1 MATNKSAKK
10 AGTILIVEDDTGL
23 QKQLRW
29 SFEDYEVALAN
40 DQKSALDQLA
50 KINPQVVLL
59 DLGLPPDPDGPS
71 AGLTVL
77 QEVLKEA
84 PTAKVIIMSGQTDRA
99 YALKAI
105 ALGAYDFYQ
114 KPIKVEEIQLIVS
127 RALQLHQ
134 LEAENRQLASARG
147 GEALPGFVTTHPEL
161 LLLCDELRRLA
172 ATDITG
178 LITGE
183 SGTGKEVLAQALHDL
198 SPRRKG
204 PLVAVNCAAI
214 PETLLESELF
224 GHEKGAFTGAI
235 KQTIGKVEQAEG
247 GTFFLDEVGDMPVA
261 LQAKLLR
268 FLQERKVERVGGRSS
283 IPVDVRV
290 VAATNQ
296 SLENMIAEGRFR
308 QDFYYRLSESEF
320 YLPPLRER
328 PEDAVLIAHRLVR
341 EYAKQ
346 LRRPVRGF
354 SSDALAAILAH
365 NWPGNVRE
373 LQNCIKRAIASSRGS
388 NLTSQDLRLEL
399 EEGHTDTVMDL
410 ATVRMAAESRA
421 LRRAQA
427 VANGNRSEMARLLG
441 ISRPTLY
448 QMLKQHSLDQEATQ
462 EEGGSA

>member
-1 MATNKSAKK
+1 MAARKTEKK
-10 AGTILIVEDDTGL
+10 DGSLLIVEDDSGL

-29 SFEDYEVALAN
+29 SFEDYDVAVADDQSSALA
-40 DQKSALDQLA
+40 QLA
-50 KINPQVVLL
+50 KARPQVVLL

-71 AGLTVL
+71 AGLAIL
-77 QEVLKEA
+77 QAILQAA
-84 PTAKVIIMSGQTDRA
+84 PTTKVIMMSGQTDRA

-114 KPIKVEEIQLIVS
+114 KPIKVEEIQLIVA
-127 RALQLHQ
+127 RALRLHQ
-134 LEAENRQLASARG
+134 LEAENDQLANARS
-147 GEALPGFVTTHPEL
+147 GEALPGFITTHPEL
-161 LLLCDELRRLA
+161 LQLCDELQRLA
-172 ATDITG
+172 TTDITV
-178 LITGE
+178 LVTGE
-183 SGTGKEVLAQALHDL
+183 SGTGKEVLAQAIHDL

-204 PLVAVNCAAI
+204 ALVAVNCAAI

-235 KQTIGKVEQAEG
+235 KTTIGKVEQAEG

-268 FLQERKVERVGGRSS
+268 FLQDRKVERIGGRTS

-296 SLENMIAEGRFR
+296 NLEELIAAGTFR

-341 EYAKQ
+341 LYADELK
-346 LRRPVRGF
+346 RPVRGF
-354 SSDALAAILAH
+354 TNEALAAILAYP
-365 NWPGNVRE
+365 WPGNVRE
-373 LQNCIKRAIASSRGS
+373 LQNTIKRAVAAARGA
-388 NLTSQDLRLEL
+388 NLSVTDLRLSL
-399 EEGHTDTVMDL
+399 PQEEPEEPLDL
-410 ATVRMAAESRA
+410 ATVRSAAEGRA

-427 VANGNRSEMARLLG
+427 IANGNRSEMARVLG

-448 QMLKQHSLDQEATQ
+448 QLLKQHALEEEAK
-462 EEGGSA
+462 

>member
-1 MATNKSAKK
+1 MAARKTAKK
-10 AGTILIVEDDTGL
+10 DGSLLIVEDDAGL

-29 SFEDYEVALAN
+29 SFEDYDVAVAEDQASTLA
-40 DQKSALDQLA
+40 QLA
-50 KINPQVVLL
+50 KARPPVVLL

-71 AGLTVL
+71 AGLAILQAVL
-77 QEVLKEA
+77 QAA
-84 PTAKVIIMSGQTDRA
+84 PGTKVIMMSGQTDRA

-114 KPIKVEEIQLIVS
+114 KPIKVEEIQLIVA
-127 RALQLHQ
+127 RAQRLHE

-147 GEALPGFVTTHPEL
+147 GEALPGFITTHPEL
-161 LLLCDELRRLA
+161 LQLCDELKRLA
-172 ATDITG
+172 TTDITV
-178 LITGE
+178 LVSGE
-183 SGTGKEVLAQALHDL
+183 SGTGKEVLAQALHEL

-204 PLVAVNCAAI
+204 NLVAVNCAAI

-235 KQTIGKVEQAEG
+235 KTTIGKVEQAEG

-268 FLQERKVERVGGRSS
+268 FLQERRVERIGGRTS

-296 SLENMIAEGRFR
+296 NLEELIAQGRFR

-320 YLPPLRER
+320 FLPPLRER

-341 EYAKQ
+341 LYANELK
-346 LRRPVRGF
+346 RPIRGF
-354 SSDALAAILAH
+354 TSDALAAILAYR
-365 NWPGNVRE
+365 WPGNVRE
-373 LQNCIKRAIASSRGS
+373 LQNTIKRAVAASRGPDLS
-388 NLTSQDLRLEL
+388 PSDLRLEL
-399 EEGHTDTVMDL
+399 PEGDAEEPVDL
-410 ATVRMAAESRA
+410 ATVRSAAEGRA

-427 VANGNRSEMARLLG
+427 IANGNRSEMARLLG
-441 ISRPTLY
+441 VSRPTLY
-448 QMLKQHSLDQEATQ
+448 QLLKQHSLEQDAKQES
-462 EEGGSA
+462 GS

>member
-1 MATNKSAKK
+1 MAARKPAHQ
-10 AGTILIVEDDTGL
+10 AGSLLIVEDDAGL

-29 SFEDYEVALAN
+29 SFEDYDVAVAN
-40 DQKSALDQLA
+40 DQESALAQLA
-50 KINPQVVLL
+50 KTNPQVVLL

-71 AGLTVL
+71 AGLAIL
-77 QEVLKEA
+77 QAILQAA
-84 PTAKVIIMSGQTDRA
+84 PTTKVIMMSGQTDRA

-114 KPIKVEEIQLIVS
+114 KPIKVEEIQLIVH
-127 RALQLHQ
+127 RAQRLHA
-134 LEAENRQLASARG
+134 LEAENRQLAGLRG
-147 GEALPGFVTTHPEL
+147 GEAMPGFITTHPEL
-161 LLLCDELRRLA
+161 LQLCDELKRLA
-172 ATDITG
+172 ATDITV
-178 LITGE
+178 LLTGE
-183 SGTGKEVLAQALHDL
+183 SGTGKEVLAQALHEL

-204 PLVAVNCAAI
+204 PIVAVNCAAI

-235 KQTIGKVEQAEG
+235 KTTIGKVEQADG

-268 FLQERKVERVGGRSS
+268 FLQDRKVERIGGRTS

-296 SLENMIAEGRFR
+296 NLETLIAEGRFR

-341 EYAKQ
+341 VYADELK
-346 LRRPVRGF
+346 RPIRGF
-354 SSDALAAILAH
+354 STDALAAILAH
-365 NWPGNVRE
+365 RWPGNVRE
-373 LQNCIKRAIASSRGS
+373 LQNCIKRAVAASRGS
-388 NLTSQDLRLEL
+388 HLTAADLRLEAPKEEL
-399 EEGHTDTVMDL
+399 EEALDL
-410 ATVRMAAESRA
+410 ATVRTAAEGRA

-427 VANGNRSEMARLLG
+427 LANGNRSEMARLLG
-441 ISRPTLY
+441 VSRPTLY
-448 QMLKQHSLDQEATQ
+448 QLLKQHSLEHDVK
-462 EEGGSA
+462 EETE

>member
-1 MATNKSAKK
+1 MPARKSAKK
-10 AGTILIVEDDTGL
+10 EGSLLIVEDDSGL

-29 SFEDYEVALAN
+29 SFEDYEVAVADN
-40 DQKSALDQLA
+40 QESALAQLA
-50 KINPQVVLL
+50 KARPQVVLL

-71 AGLTVL
+71 AGLAIL
-77 QEVLKEA
+77 QAILQAA
-84 PTAKVIIMSGQTDRA
+84 PATKVIMMSGQTDRA

-114 KPIKVEEIQLIVS
+114 KPIKVEEIQLIVA
-127 RALQLHQ
+127 RALRLHQ
-134 LEAENRQLASARG
+134 LEAENDQLAHARS
-147 GEALPGFVTTHPEL
+147 GEALPGFVTTHPDL
-161 LLLCDELRRLA
+161 LQLCDEMKRLA
-172 ATDITG
+172 QTDITV
-178 LITGE
+178 LLTGE
-183 SGTGKEVLAQALHDL
+183 SGTGKEVLAQAIHEL

-204 PLVAVNCAAI
+204 KLVAVNCAAI

-235 KQTIGKVEQAEG
+235 KTTIGKVEQAEG
-247 GTFFLDEVGDMPVA
+247 GTFFLDEVGDMPVS

-268 FLQERKVERVGGRSS
+268 FLQDRKVERIGGRTS

-296 SLENMIAEGRFR
+296 PLEDLIAAGGFR

-341 EYAKQ
+341 TYAEELK
-346 LRRPVRGF
+346 RPIRGF
-354 SSDALAAILAH
+354 AADALAAILAYP
-365 NWPGNVRE
+365 WPGNVRE
-373 LQNCIKRAIASSRGS
+373 LQNTIKRAAAAARGPNLNAS
-388 NLTSQDLRLEL
+388 DLRLSL
-399 EEGHTDTVMDL
+399 PEEEAEEPLDL
-410 ATVRMAAESRA
+410 ATARSAAEGRA

-427 VANGNRSEMARLLG
+427 IANGNRSEMARVLG

-448 QMLKQHSLDQEATQ
+448 QLLKQHALEEEAK
-462 EEGGSA
+462 